1 MTDIAATGSPRKLTR
16 GQAFVLTAAFVPMVA
31 TGGFGAIG
39 TFSNISHMYGKG
51 TAAGAV
57 AAGEGATA
65 VLALVLLGL
74 TMLGQ
79 ASPWPVRAG
88 LWALPA
94 AASAMSAMAAP
105 DASRMVIY
113 ALTPMGMSVSAEG
126 AAFLARRIVVHRD
139 GRDPEAE
146 RKTAELVQALA
157 YHRARAANHPDA
169 KVQAQSERE
178 SWKLAE
184 KVGVGDVTL
193 GARLVNVQRERVTEG
208 ADAAL
213 AAMFGTPVTATVTP
227 LESAAATTPVLPPS
241 DTAGG
246 VEDTQ
251 VNTLPPGPTSGCDDG
266 RDDNVT
272 PDSEPLA
279 EDTRESR
286 NEEVHLPAVTLA
298 DVAMVAGVTV
308 PEPGATLSDEQLVV
322 VLRFLR
328 HSQNPPLSYRQAA
341 TEFRGQGFKGAEDR
355 VREAWTTLMAAESTS

>member
-1 MTDIAATGSPRKLTR
+1 MTGTPVAMSPRKLTR
-16 GQAFVLTAAFVPMVA
+16 GQTLVLTAAFVPMLA

-105 DASRMVIY
+105 DAGRMVIY

-139 GRDPEAE
+139 GRDPEGE
-146 RKTAELVQALA
+146 RKTAQLVQALA

-169 KVQAQSERE
+169 KVQAESERE

-193 GARLVNVQRERVTEG
+193 GARLVDVQRERVTEG

-213 AAMFGTPVTATVTP
+213 AVMFGTPVTPTVTA
-227 LESAAATTPVLPPS
+227 LESDAVTAPALLPS
-241 DTAGG
+241 DTARDE
-246 VEDTQ
+246 VDTQ
-251 VNTLPPGPTSGCDDG
+251 VNALPADVPGGCDDG
-266 RDDNVT
+266 CDAAVT
-272 PDSEPLA
+272 PDA
-279 EDTRESR
+279 ESSTEDEDQPRD
-286 NEEVHLPAVTLA
+286 EEVHLSAVTLA
-298 DVAMVAGVTV
+298 DVALVAGVTV
-308 PEPGATLSDEQLVV
+308 PEPGATLSDAQLVV

>member
-1 MTDIAATGSPRKLTR
+1 MTGTSAAASPRKLTR
-16 GQAFVLTAAFVPMVA
+16 GQAGVLTAAFVPMAA

-39 TFSNISHMYGKG
+39 TFSNISNMYGKG

-105 DASRMVIY
+105 DAARMVIY

-146 RKTAELVQALA
+146 RKSAALVQALA
-157 YHRARAANHPDA
+157 YHRARAANHPDE
-169 KVQAQSERE
+169 KVQKTSERE

-213 AAMFGTPVTATVTP
+213 AAMFGTPVTPTVTP
-227 LESAAATTPVLPPS
+227 LESAPVTAAALPPP
-241 DTAGG
+241 DTAHGTEG
-246 VEDTQ
+246 TQ
-251 VNTLPPGPTSGCDDG
+251 ANALPPGADGERDDG
-266 RDDNVT
+266 RDAPVT
-272 PDSEPLA
+272 ADAEPPA
-279 EDTRESR
+279 EDAEEARD
-286 NEEVHLPAVTLA
+286 EEVHLPAVTLA
-298 DVAMVAGVTV
+298 DVAIVAGVTV
-308 PEPGATLSDEQLVV
+308 PEPGATLTDEQLVV

-328 HSQNPPLSYRQAA
+328 HSHNPPLSYRQAA
-341 TEFRGQGFKGAEDR
+341 AEFRGQGFKGAEDR
-355 VREAWTTLMAAESTS
+355 VREAWTALMAAESTP

>member
-1 MTDIAATGSPRKLTR
+1 MTGTPVAMSPRKLTR
-16 GQAFVLTAAFVPMVA
+16 GQAFVLTAAFAPMLT

-39 TFSNISHMYGKG
+39 TFSNVSHMYGKG

-105 DASRMVIY
+105 DPGRMVIY

-146 RKTAELVQALA
+146 RKTARLVQALA

-169 KVQAQSERE
+169 KVQAESERE

-193 GARLVNVQRERVTEG
+193 GARLVDVQRERVTEG

-213 AAMFGTPVTATVTP
+213 AAMFGTPVTPTVTP
-227 LESAAATTPVLPPS
+227 LESTPVTAPALLPS
-241 DTAGG
+241 DTTRNG
-246 VEDTQ
+246 EDTQ
-251 VNTLPPGPTSGCDDG
+251 VNALSADVSSGCDDG
-266 RDDNVT
+266 CDAAVT
-272 PDSEPLA
+272 PDAEPST
-279 EDTRESR
+279 EDEEEPRD
-286 NEEVHLPAVTLA
+286 EEVHLSAVTLA
-298 DVAMVAGVTV
+298 DVALVAGVTV
-308 PEPGATLSDEQLVV
+308 PEAGATLSPGQLVV

-341 TEFRGQGFKGAEDR
+341 TEFRGQGFKGAEER

>member
-1 MTDIAATGSPRKLTR
+1 MTGTAVTASPRKLTR
-16 GQAFVLTAAFVPMVA
+16 GQALVLTAAFVPMVA

-105 DASRMVIY
+105 DTGRVVIY

-169 KVQAQSERE
+169 KVQAESERE

-193 GARLVNVQRERVTEG
+193 GVRLVDVQRERVTEG

-213 AAMFGTPVTATVTP
+213 AAMFGMPVTPTVTP
-227 LESAAATTPVLPPS
+227 LESAPVAAPALPPS
-241 DTAGG
+241 GTVRDA
-246 VEDTQ
+246 EDTQ
-251 VNTLPPGPTSGCDDG
+251 VSALSPGPRGACDDG
-266 RDDNVT
+266 RDATVT
-272 PDSEPLA
+272 PDVELPA
-279 EDTRESR
+279 EDTEPRD
-286 NEEVHLPAVTLA
+286 EEIHLPAVTLA

-308 PEPGATLSDEQLVV
+308 PEPGATLSDAHLVV

>member
-1 MTDIAATGSPRKLTR
+1 MTGISAAVSPRKLTL
-16 GQAFVLTAAFVPMVA
+16 GQAGVLTAAFVPMVA
-31 TGGFGAIG
+31 TGGVGAVG

-79 ASPWPVRAG
+79 ASPWAVRAG

-105 DASRMVIY
+105 DAGRMVIY

-146 RKTAELVQALA
+146 RRTAGLVQALA

-169 KVQAQSERE
+169 RVQKTSERK

-213 AAMFGTPVTATVTP
+213 AAMFGTPVTP
-227 LESAAATTPVLPPS
+227 LDSAPTTAVSLPPS
-241 DTAGG
+241 DTLRDAD
-246 VEDTQ
+246 DTQ
-251 VNTLPPGPTSGCDDG
+251 VNALPPGAEGERDDG
-266 RDDNVT
+266 RDATVT
-272 PDSEPLA
+272 ADDEQPAQDSEEAP
-279 EDTRESR
+279 D
-286 NEEVHLPAVTLA
+286 EEVHLPAVTLA

-308 PEPGATLSDEQLVV
+308 PEPGATLTDEQLVV

-328 HSQNPPLSYRQAA
+328 HAQNPPLSYRQAA
-341 TEFRGQGFKGAEDR
+341 AEFRGQGFKGAEDR
-355 VREAWTTLMAAESTS
+355 VREAWTALMATESTP